1 QKKQKFG
8 FDKYYSLHKMIDL
21 QNHTVASD
29 GELTAEQ
36 LVDLAIEKKLS
47 AIAIT
52 DHDSLD
58 SLEPAIKY
66 SKGKNIE
73 IVPGVELSCDDPL
86 FNYDKIDV
94 LGLLI
99 DFNNKGLNDL
109 IGHIKNKREENKKL
123 IIEKLKNLGY
133 KIEYEDVK
141 KMVKGT
147 FGRPHIA
154 KYLLKKY
161 PDKFTSVSDVFDK
174 LIGHGKRAYLDT
186 KGRVSIKDGI
196 KIIQNAGGVAILAH
210 PGVYPRKDSLKI
222 IGYFIESDGDGIETY
237 YPYHI
242 ICPELK
248 IDENGNQEMI
258 KFYKKIAKSKKLL
271 ESGGNDYHGNDRATL
286 GEVEIPES
294 VLENLKKRIPVS

>member
-1 QKKQKFG
+1 
-8 FDKYYSLHKMIDL
+8 MIDL

-29 GELTAEQ
+29 GELTPEE

-52 DHDSLD
+52 DHDSIG
-58 SLEPAIKY
+58 SVKKAIEY

-99 DFNNKGLNDL
+99 DFDNKGLNDL
-109 IGHIKNKREENKKL
+109 MGHIKNKREENKKL

-133 KIEYEDVK
+133 EIKYEDVK
-141 KMVKGT
+141 KTVKGT

-174 LIGHGKRAYLDT
+174 LIGHGKKAYLDT

-196 KIIQNAGGVAILAH
+196 KIIREAGGVAILAH
-210 PGVYPRKDSLKI
+210 PGVYPRKDSVKL
-222 IGYFIESDGDGIETY
+222 IGYFTDNGGDGIETY

-248 IDENGNQEMI
+248 LDKKGN
-258 KFYKKIAKSKKLL
+258 KKLIEFYRNIARAKKVL

-286 GEVEIPES
+286 GEVKIPES

>member
-1 QKKQKFG
+1 
-8 FDKYYSLHKMIDL
+8 MIDL

-36 LVDLAIEKKLS
+36 LVDLAIGKKLS

-52 DHDSLD
+52 DHDSID
-58 SLEPAIKY
+58 SVKKAIGY
-66 SKGKNIE
+66 SEGNNIE

-99 DFNNKGLNDL
+99 NPDNKKLNNL

-123 IIEKLKNLGY
+123 IIEKLNGLGY
-133 KIEYEDVK
+133 EIEYEDVK
-141 KMVKGT
+141 KTVKGT

-161 PDKFTSVSDVFDK
+161 PDRFDSVRDVFDQ
-174 LIGHGKRAYLDT
+174 LIGRGKPAYLDT
-186 KGRVSIKDGI
+186 KERVSIKDGI
-196 KIIQNAGGVAILAH
+196 KTIQNAGGVAILAH
-210 PGVYPRKDSLKI
+210 PGAYPRKDSLKI
-222 IGYFIESDGDGIETY
+222 IDYFIERGGDGIETY
-237 YPYHI
+237 YPYYI

-258 KFYKKIAKSKKLL
+258 NFYKKIAKSKKIL
-271 ESGGNDYHGNDRATL
+271 ESGGNDHHGNYRFTL
-286 GEVEIPES
+286 GAVKIPEK
-294 VLENLKKRIPVS
+294 VLENLKKRIPVA

>member
-1 QKKQKFG
+1 
-8 FDKYYSLHKMIDL
+8 MIDL
-21 QNHTVASD
+21 QNHTIASD
-29 GELTAEQ
+29 GELTPEE
-36 LVDLAIEKKLS
+36 LVDLAIKKKLS

-52 DHDSLD
+52 DHDSIG
-58 SLEPAIKY
+58 SVKRAIEY

-99 DFNNKGLNDL
+99 NPDNKKLNNLL
-109 IGHIKNKREENKKL
+109 EHIKNKREENKKR
-123 IIEKLKNLGY
+123 IIEKLNGLGY
-133 KIEYEDVK
+133 EIEYEDVK
-141 KMVKGT
+141 KTVKGT

-161 PDKFTSVSDVFDK
+161 PDKFASVSDVFDK
-174 LIGHGKRAYLDT
+174 LIGHGKKAYLDT

-196 KIIQNAGGVAILAH
+196 KAIREAGGVAILAH
-210 PGVYPRKDSLKI
+210 PGVYPKEDSVKLI
-222 IGYFIESDGDGIETY
+222 DYFIENGGGGIETY

-242 ICPELK
+242 IRPELK
-248 IDENGNQEMI
+248 IDERGNQEMI
-258 KFYKKIAKSKKLL
+258 NFYKKIAKSKNLL
-271 ESGGNDYHGNDRATL
+271 ESVGNDHHGNYRFTL
-286 GEVEIPES
+286 GAVQIPEK

>member
-1 QKKQKFG
+1 
-8 FDKYYSLHKMIDL
+8 MIDL

-52 DHDSLD
+52 DHDSIG
-58 SLEPAIKY
+58 SVKRAIEY

-99 DFNNKGLNDL
+99 NPDNKKLNNLL
-109 IGHIKNKREENKKL
+109 EHIKNKREENKKL
-123 IIEKLKNLGY
+123 IIEKLKGLGY
-133 KIEYEDVK
+133 EIEYDDVK
-141 KMVKGT
+141 KTVKGT

-161 PDKFTSVSDVFDK
+161 PDEFASVSDVFDK
-174 LIGHGKRAYLDT
+174 LIGHGKKAYLDT

-196 KIIQNAGGVAILAH
+196 KTIKEAGGVAILAH
-210 PGVYPRKDSLKI
+210 PGVYPRKDSIELI
-222 IGYFIESDGDGIETY
+222 DYFIKNNGDGIETY

-242 ICPELK
+242 ICPELELDKKGNEK
-248 IDENGNQEMI
+248 IIE
-258 KFYKKIAKSKKLL
+258 FYRNIARTKKLL
-271 ESGGNDYHGNDRATL
+271 ESGGNDHHGNYRFTL
-286 GEVEIPES
+286 GEVKIPES
-294 VLENLKKRIPVS
+294 VIENLKNKVPVS

>member
-1 QKKQKFG
+1 
-8 FDKYYSLHKMIDL
+8 MIDL

-36 LVDLAIEKKLS
+36 LVDLAVEKNLS

-52 DHDSLD
+52 DHDSIG
-58 SLEPAIKY
+58 SVKKAIEY
-66 SKGKNIE
+66 SKGKNME

-86 FNYDKIDV
+86 FNYDKIDI

-99 DFNNKGLNDL
+99 DPDNKKLNNLL
-109 IGHIKNKREENKKL
+109 EHIKNKREENKKR

-133 KIEYEDVK
+133 EIDYEDVK
-141 KMVKGT
+141 KTVKGT

-161 PDKFTSVSDVFDK
+161 PNEFSSVRDVFDK
-174 LIGHGKRAYLDT
+174 LIGRGKKAYLDT

-196 KIIQNAGGVAILAH
+196 KTIKEAGGVAILAH
-210 PGVYPRKDSLKI
+210 PGVYQKEDSVKLI
-222 IGYFIESDGDGIETY
+222 DYFIDNGGDGIETY

-242 ICPELK
+242 ICQELK
-248 IDENGNQEMI
+248 IDKKGNQEMMN
-258 KFYKKIAKSKKLL
+258 FYKKIAKSKKLL
-271 ESGGNDYHGNDRATL
+271 ESGGNDHHGNYRFTL
-286 GEVEIPES
+286 GEVKIPES
-294 VLENLKKRIPVS
+294 VLENLKNRIPVS

>member
-1 QKKQKFG
+1 MK
-8 FDKYYSLHKMIDL
+8 DL
-21 QNHTVASD
+21 KCHTVASD
-29 GELTAEQ
+29 GENTPEQ
-36 LVDLAIEKKLS
+36 LVDIAIEKKLS

-99 DFNNKGLNDL
+99 DFRNKGLNDL
-109 IGHIKNKREENKKL
+109 MGHIKNKREENKKL

-133 KIEYEDVK
+133 EIKYEDVK
-141 KMVKGT
+141 KTVEGT

-154 KYLLKKY
+154 KYLFKKY
-161 PDKFTSVSDVFDK
+161 PNKFTSVKDVFDK
-174 LIGHGKRAYLDT
+174 LIGHGKKAYLDT

-196 KIIQNAGGVAILAH
+196 KIIQNSGGVAILAH
-210 PGVYPRKDSLKI
+210 PGVYPKEDSVKLI
-222 IGYFIESDGDGIETY
+222 DYFISNGGDGIETY

-242 ICPELK
+242 ICPDLN
-248 IDENGNQEMI
+248 IDEKGNEELI
-258 KFYKKIAKSKKLL
+258 RFYKKNAKSKKVL
-271 ESGGNDYHGNDRATL
+271 ESGGNDHHGNYRFTL
-286 GEVEIPES
+286 GEVKIPES
-294 VLENLKKRIPVS
+294 VLENLKRKIQVS

>member
-1 QKKQKFG
+1 
-8 FDKYYSLHKMIDL
+8 MIDL

-36 LVDLAIEKKLS
+36 LVDLAIGKKLS

-66 SKGKNIE
+66 SKEKNIE

-109 IGHIKNKREENKKL
+109 MGHIKNKREGNKKL
-123 IIEKLKNLGY
+123 IIEKLKGLGY
-133 KIEYEDVK
+133 EIEYDDVRK
-141 KMVKGT
+141 TVEGT

-154 KYLLKKY
+154 KYLFKKY
-161 PDKFTSVSDVFDK
+161 PNKFTSVKDVFDK
-174 LIGHGKRAYLDT
+174 LIGHGKKAYLDT

-196 KIIQNAGGVAILAH
+196 KIIQNSGGVAILAH
-210 PGVYPRKDSLKI
+210 PGVYPKEDSVKLI
-222 IGYFIESDGDGIETY
+222 DYFISNGGDGIETY

-242 ICPELK
+242 ICPDLN
-248 IDENGNQEMI
+248 IDEKGNEELI
-258 KFYKKIAKSKKLL
+258 RFYKKNAKSKKVL
-271 ESGGNDYHGNDRATL
+271 ESGGNDHHGNYRFTL
-286 GEVEIPES
+286 G
-294 VLENLKKRIPVS
+294 

>member
-1 QKKQKFG
+1 
-8 FDKYYSLHKMIDL
+8 MIDL

-58 SLEPAIKY
+58 SVKKAIEY
-66 SKGKNIE
+66 SKNKNIE
-73 IVPGVELSCDDPL
+73 VVPGIELSCDDPL

-99 DFNNKGLNDL
+99 DFGNESIINL
-109 IGHIKNKREENKKL
+109 IKHINNKREENKTQ
-123 IIEKLKNLGY
+123 IIEKLKGLGY
-133 KIEYEDVK
+133 EIEYEDVK
-141 KMVKGT
+141 KTVKGT

-161 PDKFTSVSDVFDK
+161 PGKFASVSDVFGK
-174 LIGHGKRAYLDT
+174 LIGRGKKAYLDT
-186 KGRVSIKDGI
+186 KGRVSIKDAV

-210 PGVYPRKDSLKI
+210 PGVYSKEHSLKLI
-222 IGYFIESDGDGIETY
+222 DYFIENGGDGIETY
-237 YPYHI
+237 YPYNI

-248 IDENGNQEMI
+248 LGKNGNEKLI
-258 KFYKKIAKSKKLL
+258 EFYRNVARKKKLL
-271 ESGGNDYHGNDRATL
+271 ESGGNDHHGNYRFTL
-286 GEVEIPES
+286 GEVKIPES

>member
-1 QKKQKFG
+1 
-8 FDKYYSLHKMIDL
+8 MIDL

-36 LVDLAIEKKLS
+36 LVDLAIGKKLS

-66 SKGKNIE
+66 SKEKNIE
-73 IVPGVELSCDDPL
+73 IVPGVELSCDDQI

-99 DFNNKGLNDL
+99 GPDNKKLNNLL
-109 IGHIKNKREENKKL
+109 EHIKNKREENKKL
-123 IIEKLKNLGY
+123 IIEKLKGLGY
-133 KIEYEDVK
+133 EIEYDDVRK
-141 KMVKGT
+141 TVEGT

-161 PDKFTSVSDVFDK
+161 PDKFISVRDVFDK
-174 LIGHGKRAYLDT
+174 LIGRGKKAYLDT

-196 KIIQNAGGVAILAH
+196 KTIKESGGVAILAH
-210 PGVYPRKDSLKI
+210 PGVYPKEDSIKLI
-222 IGYFIESDGDGIETY
+222 DYFIDNGGDGIETY

-242 ICPELK
+242 ICQELK
-248 IDENGNQEMI
+248 IDKKGNQEMMN
-258 KFYKKIAKSKKLL
+258 FYKKIAKSKKLL
-271 ESGGNDYHGNDRATL
+271 ESGGNDHHGNYRFTL
-286 GEVEIPES
+286 GEVKIPES
-294 VLENLKKRIPVS
+294 VLENLKNRIPVS

>member
-1 QKKQKFG
+1 
-8 FDKYYSLHKMIDL
+8 MIDL

-36 LVDLAIEKKLS
+36 LVDLAIGKKLS

-66 SKGKNIE
+66 SKEKNIE

-109 IGHIKNKREENKKL
+109 MGHIKNKREGNKKL
-123 IIEKLKNLGY
+123 IIEKLKGLGY
-133 KIEYEDVK
+133 EIEYDDVRK
-141 KMVKGT
+141 TVEGT

-161 PDKFTSVSDVFDK
+161 PDKFISVRDVFDK
-174 LIGHGKRAYLDT
+174 LIGRGKKAYLDT

-196 KIIQNAGGVAILAH
+196 KTIKESGGVAILAH
-210 PGVYPRKDSLKI
+210 PGVYPKEDSIKLI
-222 IGYFIESDGDGIETY
+222 DYFIDNGGDGIETY

-242 ICPELK
+242 ICQELK
-248 IDENGNQEMI
+248 IDKKGNQEMMN
-258 KFYKKIAKSKKLL
+258 FYKKIAKSKKLL
-271 ESGGNDYHGNDRATL
+271 ESGGNDHHGNYRFTL
-286 GEVEIPES
+286 GEVKIPES
-294 VLENLKKRIPVS
+294 VLENLKNRIPVS